1 MKKLLIIV
9 LLFSAVNIFA
19 QKSSN
24 IIKYLPQITE
34 GYLVLKNTANVKYW
48 EVNIIQR
55 TYDEDGSFS
64 DKVVETENLV
74 KKNYCLVPAQYMATP
89 NYLISVTANLND
101 GTSTNEVVEISTQ
114 IPGGGHYNLA
124 PSKTCN
130 GSTYAY
136 SIFQYIN
143 TNNGSSYFSL
153 QPGYNI
159 NPSTGEGTPY
169 YQYFDAV
176 MFQQIDLSEIIYNGL
191 TPSSGIPFSDYYDI
205 YTYTQLLPDN
215 INVICVDN
223 LSAPNKQYCDGMD
236 NVITSQKVYGLRK
249 SIGPWYRDSYNSS
262 DCNVSIQTPSVTL
275 GNPVASLNDAIA
287 IFNTNI
293 GWPGN
298 CEMHDLVCIPSCFAG
313 YTIPHAGEIHDVKWD
328 KWLIAFLARLDEL
341 RNRLKLDTTIHNLS
355 ITCLSFDCGEL
366 FNMTAAEIRLYNP
379 ELILNPGLYCAGMQ
393 LEDGSYYPVVF
404 DVSGDQVN
412 INALSNFLTAT
423 VFPNPFGGNNF
434 SLNLSASK
442 DLSFKYN
449 LIDNKGKII
458 YQSGYKIAA
467 GANESVTI
475 KPNCEIPKGM
485 LINSFIFEDG
495 SQSSVISIKM

>member
-1 MKKLLIIV
+1 M
-9 LLFSAVNIFA
+9 
-19 QKSSN
+19 
-24 IIKYLPQITE
+24 
-34 GYLVLKNTANVKYW
+34 KNTANVKYW

-55 TYDEDGSFS
+55 VYNGDGSYS
-64 DKVVETENLV
+64 DKVIETENLV
-74 KKNYCLVPAQYMATP
+74 KKNYCLVPTQYMANP

-130 GSTYAY
+130 GRTYAY
-136 SIFQYIN
+136 SIYQYIN

-176 MFQQIDLSEIIYNGL
+176 MFQQIDLSEIINNGL

-205 YTYTQLLPDN
+205 ATYSQLLPTVDN
-215 INVICVDN
+215 INVICIDN
-223 LSAPNKQYCDGMD
+223 LTAPNTPYCDGMD

-249 SIGPWYRDSYNSS
+249 SIGPWYRDSYNNS
-262 DCNVSIQTPSVTL
+262 CSIQTPSVTL

-313 YTIPHAGEIHDVKWD
+313 YTIPHAGEIHDIKWD
-328 KWLIAFLARLDEL
+328 KWLVEFIKHLEEL
-341 RNRLKLDTTIHNLS
+341 RDRFKPKNTSPIHNIS
-355 ITCLSFDCGEL
+355 ISCLSFDCGQL
-366 FNMTAAEIRLYNP
+366 FNMTASDIKLYNP
-379 ELILNPGLYCAGMQ
+379 ELILNPGLYCSGMQ
-393 LEDGSYYPVVF
+393 LEDGSYYPVIFEV
-404 DVSGDQVN
+404 GATEVN
-412 INALSNFLTAT
+412 INAMSNFLTAT
-423 VFPNPFGGNNF
+423 VFPNPFSGNTF
-434 SLNLSASK
+434 SINLSASK

-495 SQSSVISIKM
+495 SQSSVISVKM